1 MTLVSDESREG
12 PRGRAA
18 PERALTAP
26 PTAGRPGRKRT
37 RGCAAR
43 SMSSLLVSP
52 AFHED
57 HTLFAAGIED
67 GILRSR
73 DGGQTW
79 EHANEGLPGPQILS
93 LALSPRFGRG
103 RHPARRAGRGP
114 VPHRGRGPVLDHG
127 RPRGA
132 DRSAHGVL
140 LPGHVREPAL
150 RRPRLRAA
158 GLPLGERRRDLAG
171 AQSAPSRTR
180 RSWPSPSPRPS
191 TPTTPCCWP
200 PSPPRG
206 PCAASRERA
215 PGARQP
221 FREDAPQ
228 SAVTVW
234 RSTDSG
240 RRWAPVI
247 EQITSARWV
256 TFGFPSDY
264 RGDQESARNGFFAGI
279 GTLIQRPM
287 WGGKQLWM
295 AERVGRPNTAILA
308 LASRR
313 APSGAAPSSSAPR
326 RRLPLRRRGP
336 HLARAPRGSAQPH
349 GGGRR
354 PDAHLPRGRGRVRP
368 HPGGCL
374 APPRPRVSRGGEPSG

>member
-1 MTLVSDESREG
+1 
-12 PRGRAA
+12 
-18 PERALTAP
+18 
-26 PTAGRPGRKRT
+26 
-37 RGCAAR
+37 
-43 SMSSLLVSP
+43 MSSLLVSP

-93 LALSPRFGRG
+93 LALSPRFGQDGTLLAALSEGLFRTEDG
-103 RHPARRAGRGP
+103 GQSWTTAGPEGLADPRMVSYSQDTSGSQLYAGLASGPQAYLSENGGGIWRELSGPFADEEVVAIALSPAFHA
-114 VPHRGRGPVLDHG
+114 DHTLLL
-127 RPRGA
+127 A
-132 DRSAHGVL
+132 TFSATG
-140 LPGHVREPAL
+140 AL
-150 RRPRLRAA
+150 RR
-158 GLPLGERRRDLAG
+158 
-171 AQSAPSRTR
+171 
-180 RSWPSPSPRPS
+180 
-191 TPTTPCCWP
+191 
-200 PSPPRG
+200 
-206 PCAASRERA
+206 SRERA

-264 RGDQESARNGFFAGI
+264 RGDQESSRNGFFAGI

-308 LASRR
+308 LSALAGPHLGPGRLRR
-313 APSGAAPSSSAPR
+313 HLG
-326 RRLPLRRRGP
+326 RRLPLGRRGP
-336 HLARAPRGSAQPH
+336 HLARPPRGSAQPH
-349 GGGRR
+349 RGGRL
-354 PDAHLPRGRGRVRP
+354 PDPHLPRRRGRLRP
-368 HPGGCL
+368 HPGGRL
-374 APPRPRVSRGGEPSG
+374 ASPRPRVNRGGEPSG